1 MFTSTILKLL
11 YSINILENNDSDYIR
26 IAEIVLAALVEAE
39 HLGSFLINLFS
50 YMKFIPEWFLL

>member
-1 MFTSTILKLL
+1 MTILKLL
-11 YSINILENNDSDYIR
+11 YGINILENNDSDYIR

-50 YMKFIPEWFLL
+50 CMKFISVWFPDAG